1 MSCTEEDTENDLYWG
16 WWVWFVRL
24 SLHTYLLSKLRVCM
38 LKIQQVEGMEIT
50 WTQQH
55 KINVKV
61 FRMESVEADKMH
73 C

>member
-38 LKIQQVEGMEIT
+38 LKLQQVEGMENNLG
-50 WTQQH
+50 H
-55 KINVKV
+55 SSINVKA